1 MYIQT
6 TATNKIAAMQARIR
20 AVQGGTSSS
29 KTVSTLLYLIAR
41 AQADKTPTL
50 TSVVSESLPHL
61 KKGAMRDFLQIL
73 QTHHYFKDSA
83 WNRSDFRYT
92 FETGSV
98 IEFFSADQPSK
109 VRGPRRD
116 RLFLNEANNVAYE
129 AFDQLEVRTKEFVIL
144 DWNPVSEF
152 WFYTE
157 LQGKRDDIDH
167 LILTYKDNEALDENI
182 VRSIE
187 QRKGNARWWK
197 VYGEGLLGE
206 ADGRIYKDWQVIDEI
221 PHEARLERRG
231 LDFGYTNDPTAIVDV
246 YRYNGGF
253 IFDEHTY
260 LKGLSNKQIADK
272 ILNSRNP
279 TTLVVCD
286 SAEPKSIDE
295 LKLYGVNAI
304 GADKSRGS
312 VNQGIQFIQ
321 SQPISITKR
330 SINGIKEYRNYLWM
344 KDRDGRVLNV
354 PEGGFEHFLDSCRY
368 AVSTFRPVE
377 HVTSFVE
384 DPYPSLY
391 SEIGL

>member
-1 MYIQT
+1 M
-6 TATNKIAAMQARIR
+6 
-20 AVQGGTSSS
+20 
-29 KTVSTLLYLIAR
+29 
-41 AQADKTPTL
+41 

-61 KKGAMRDFLQIL
+61 KKGAMRDFLLIL
-73 QTHHYFKDSA
+73 QTHNYFKDSA

-116 RLFLNEANNVAYE
+116 RLFINEVNNIAYE
-129 AFDQLEVRTKEFVIL
+129 SFDQLEVRTKEFIIM

-152 WFYTE
+152 FFYTE
-157 LQGKRDDIDH
+157 IQGKRDDVEH
-167 LILTYKDNEALDENI
+167 LILTYKDNEALDPNI

-187 QRKGNARWWK
+187 QRKTNARWWK

-206 ADGRIYKDWQVIDEI
+206 ADGRVYSGWQIIDEI

-272 ILNSRNP
+272 ILNSKHP
-279 TTLVVCD
+279 TTLLVCD

-304 GADKSRGS
+304 GADKSKGS
-312 VNQGIQFIQ
+312 VNQGIQYIQ
-321 SQPISITKR
+321 DQPVSITKR

-344 KDRDGRVLNV
+344 KDKDGKTLNV
-354 PEGGFEHFLDSCRY
+354 PEGGLDHFLDAVRY
-368 AVSTFRPVE
+368 AVSTLRPVE
-377 HVTSFVE
+377 TVTHFVE
-384 DPYPSLY
+384 EREEMMYND
-391 SEIGL
+391 IGI

>member
-1 MYIQT
+1 
-6 TATNKIAAMQARIR
+6 
-20 AVQGGTSSS
+20 
-29 KTVSTLLYLIAR
+29 
-41 AQADKTPTL
+41 
-50 TSVVSESLPHL
+50 
-61 KKGAMRDFLQIL
+61 MRDFLQIL
-73 QTHHYFKDSA
+73 QTHNYFKDNA

-129 AFDQLEVRTKEFVIL
+129 AFDQLEVRTKEFIIL
-144 DWNPVSEF
+144 DWNPVAEF

-206 ADGRIYKDWQVIDEI
+206 ADGRVYSGWQIIDEI

-260 LKGLSNKQIADK
+260 LKGLSNKAIADK
-272 ILNSRNP
+272 LLNSKNP
-279 TTLVVCD
+279 ATLVVCD

-304 GADKSRGS
+304 GADKSKGS
-312 VNQGIQFIQ
+312 VNQGIQYIQ
-321 SQPISITKR
+321 DQAISITKR
-330 SINGIKEYRNYLWM
+330 SVNGIKEYRNYLWM
-344 KDRDGRVLNV
+344 KDRDGKTLNV
-354 PEGGFEHFLDSCRY
+354 PEGGMDHFLDACRY
-368 AVSTFRPVE
+368 AISTLRPVE
-377 HVTSFVE
+377 TVTNFVE
-384 DPYPSLY
+384 EREEVMYND
-391 SEIGL
+391 IGI